1 MEYLLL
7 AVLGLAVGALG
18 TLIGAGGG
26 FVLMPILM
34 LVYPHQSARDLT
46 AISLAMVFF
55 NAGSGSFSYARMKRI
70 DYRSGLLFLSMG
82 LPASLAGAVLI
93 RYVPRAE
100 YDIAFGVL
108 LIAASAFI
116 FFRPPNESG
125 PKARLGHRFRRVVTD
140 AAGTRHE
147 YVYNLPLGMGLSLL
161 VGAASSMLGIGG
173 GIIHV
178 PAMVHLLDFPVH
190 VATATSHFILTAM
203 ALSATIVHLGDGS
216 LRGSWPMVVSLSAG
230 AVAGAQLGA
239 RLSGRIRGRWIMRAL
254 AAALA
259 IVGAR
264 ILITA
269 LWR

>member
-1 MEYLLL
+1 MEYVLLV
-7 AVLGLAVGALG
+7 ALGLAVGAFG
-18 TLIGAGGG
+18 TVIGAGGG
-26 FVLMPILM
+26 FILMPIL
-34 LVYPHQSARDLT
+34 LLAYPTQNPDRLT

-55 NAGSGSFSYARMKRI
+55 NAASGSFSYGRLKRI
-70 DYRSGLLFLSMG
+70 DYKSGLLFLTMG
-82 LPASLAGAVLI
+82 LPSALAGAWLI
-93 RYVPRAE
+93 RYVPRGG
-100 YDIAFGVL
+100 YNVAFGLL

-125 PKARLGHRFRRVVTD
+125 PRARLSRHFQRVVVD
-140 AAGTRHE
+140 ASGARHE
-147 YVYNLPLGMGLSLL
+147 YAYNLPLGMGISFM

-190 VATATSHFILTAM
+190 VATATSHFILAVMTLA
-203 ALSATIVHLGDGS
+203 ATLVHLTDGS

-239 RLSGRIRGRWIMRAL
+239 RLSGRIRGRWIMRGLAL
-254 AAALA
+254 ALA

-269 LWR
+269 VWR